1 MTNSSVGFLL
11 VALALALAAPPL
23 AAEAEWSTR
32 SEIGFVAAR
41 GNTSTET
48 ANAKLELMHEVG
60 TWKHTFATSGLYGKN
75 SGIASAQRWDVRY
88 QLDHALSE
96 RSFWFGS
103 TRFEDDRYSGFD
115 YQGIVSTGFGRRVI
129 DTDETKFSVQVGA
142 GYRMLRPEELIR
154 DASSNEVIQR
164 IPGARAED
172 AVANGTLTFEHS
184 FNDST
189 KIRDTFLV
197 ESGRANTL
205 SRNDLALD
213 VKMTEVLALS
223 LALSVRNNTAPQDGL
238 KRTDTLTTINLV
250 YLSNPGP

>member
-1 MTNSSVGFLL
+1 MVKSSVGFLL
-11 VALALALAAPPL
+11 VLLGVAAPALAQ
-23 AAEAEWSTR
+23 EGESEWSTR
-32 SEIGFVAAR
+32 SEVGFVAAR

-48 ANAKLELMHEVG
+48 ANAKLEVMHEAG
-60 TWKHTFATSGLYGKN
+60 TWRHTFATSGLYGKN
-75 SGIASAQRWDVRY
+75 SGIASAQRWDARY
-88 QLDHALSE
+88 QLDHELSE

-115 YQGIVSTGFGRRVI
+115 YQGIVSTGFGRRMI
-129 DTDETKFSVQVGA
+129 DTDETKLSMQVGA

-164 IPGARAED
+164 IPGEQDQD

-184 FNDST
+184 FNDAT

-205 SRNDLALD
+205 SRNDLALE